1 MNIPFQQTPNY
12 ALGPTKK
19 IAVVLHFTLGA
30 YKGAVEWLSNANRPN
45 RSSANYVI
53 GRNPGEIV
61 QLVKLT
67 DIAWHAG
74 IISNPNERAKKIML
88 KNLDGSYVNPNQYTI
103 GIELAAG
110 YDVDKDGVVE
120 PNENDVTEWQYELL
134 TELIKS
140 FTTNSDTAF
149 VLDPKNIIIHGD
161 IADYKEK
168 PEVVRTEL
176 LKRLFPMAAP
186 SPTNKEA
193 IKSQIISLL
202 NQL

>member
-12 ALGPTKK
+12 AVGPTKK
-19 IAVVLHFTLGA
+19 AVVVLHFTLGA

-45 RSSANYVI
+45 RSSAHFVI

-61 QLVKLT
+61 QLVKVT

-74 IISNPNERAKKIML
+74 AVSNPNARAKQVMR
-88 KNLDGSYVNPNQYTI
+88 KNLDGTWINPNQYTI

-110 YDVDKDGVVE
+110 YDVDQDGTVE
-120 PNENDVTEWQYELL
+120 PNENDVTEWQYEQL
-134 TELIKS
+134 TELVKS
-140 FTTNSDTAF
+140 FANNPDTAF
-149 VLDPKNIIIHGD
+149 LLNEKNIIIHGD
-161 IADYKEK
+161 LTDYKEK
-168 PEVVRTEL
+168 PEIVRAEL
-176 LKRLFPMAAP
+176 LKRLFPVQ
-186 SPTNKEA
+186 PTNKEA

>member
-12 ALGPTKK
+12 AVGPTKK

-30 YKGAVEWLSNANRPN
+30 YRGAVEWLSNANRPN
-45 RSSANYVI
+45 RSSAHFVI
-53 GRNPGEIV
+53 GRNQGEIV
-61 QLVKLT
+61 QLVKIT

-74 IISNPNERAKKIML
+74 GISNPNDRAKKIML

-110 YDVDKDGVVE
+110 YDVDQDGVVE
-120 PNENDVTEWQYELL
+120 PNENDVTEWQYQQL
-134 TELIKS
+134 TELVKS
-140 FTTNSDTAF
+140 FANNTDTAF

-168 PEVVRTEL
+168 PEIVRTEL
-176 LKRLFPMAAP
+176 LKRLFPVQP
-186 SPTNKEA
+186 GNKEA

>member
-12 ALGPTKK
+12 AAGPTKK
-19 IAVVLHFTLGA
+19 SVVVLHFTLGG

-45 RSSANYVI
+45 RSSAHFVI
-53 GRNPGEIV
+53 GRKPGEIT
-61 QLVKLT
+61 QLVKIT

-74 IISNPNERAKKIML
+74 GISNPNDRAKKIML

-110 YDVDKDGVVE
+110 YDVDQDGVIE
-120 PNENDVTEWQYELL
+120 PNENDITEWQYEQL

-140 FTTNSDTAF
+140 FENNPDTAF
-149 VLDPKNIIIHGD
+149 ALVPSNIIVHGD

-168 PEVVRTEL
+168 PETVRAEL
-176 LKRLFPMAAP
+176 LKLLFP
-186 SPTNKEA
+186 NQLGKEA

>member
-1 MNIPFQQTPNY
+1 MNILFQQTPNY
-12 ALGPTKK
+12 AVGPTKK

-30 YKGAVEWLSNANRPN
+30 FNGAVSWLSNANRPN
-45 RSSANYVI
+45 RSSAHFVI
-53 GRNPGEIV
+53 GRNQGEIV
-61 QLVKLT
+61 QLVKIT

-74 IISNPNERAKKIML
+74 VVSNPNDRAKKIML

-110 YDVDKDGVVE
+110 YDIDHDGVVE
-120 PNENDVTEWQYELL
+120 PSENDITEWQYEQL
-134 TELIKS
+134 TELVKS
-140 FTTNSDTAF
+140 FANNPDTAF

-168 PEVVRTEL
+168 PEIVRAEL
-176 LKRLFPMAAP
+176 LKRLFPVQ
-186 SPTNKEA
+186 SDNKEA
-193 IKSQIISLL
+193 IKSQIIGLL